1 MSKLK
6 DFMLDIDAHAQ
17 TLVDEGYNF
26 YEFMQ
31 AMTKKYGDMGG
42 AYAEQL
48 WNEHWQNQSSD

>member
-1 MSKLK
+1 MSRLK
-6 DFMLDIDAHAQ
+6 DLMLDIDAHAQ

-31 AMTKKYGDMGG
+31 AMNKKYGDMGT

>member
-1 MSKLK
+1 MSRLK
-6 DFMLDIDAHAQ
+6 DLMLDIDAHAQ

-31 AMTKKYGDMGG
+31 DMNKKYGDMGT

>member
-1 MSKLK
+1 MSRLK
-6 DFMLDIDAHAQ
+6 DLMLDIDAHAQ

-31 AMTKKYGDMGG
+31 AMTKKYRDMGG

-48 WNEHWQNQSSD
+48 WNEHWQDKSSD